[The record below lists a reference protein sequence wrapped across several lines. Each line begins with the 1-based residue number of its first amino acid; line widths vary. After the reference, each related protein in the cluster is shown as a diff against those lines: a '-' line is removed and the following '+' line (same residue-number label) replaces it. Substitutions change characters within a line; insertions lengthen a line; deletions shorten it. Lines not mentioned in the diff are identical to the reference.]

1 MRLLF
6 EDQGREDHTSW
17 LKDDRKV
24 LARINKLIEDV
35 KRDPFTGIGKPEP
48 LKYHL
53 PRIWSRR
60 IDDERRLVHSV
71 KDKETV
77 ILAARYHY

>member
-1 MRLLF
+1 MRLVF
-6 EDQGREDHTSW
+6 ADQGWEDYTPW
-17 LKDDRKV
+17 LKNDRKM

-53 PRIWSRR
+53 PGAWSRR
-60 IDDERRLVHSV
+60 STPISHAAVRRERHS
-71 KDKETV
+71 
-77 ILAARYHY
+77 